1 MRLSER
7 AARDLGWDEFLR
19 HLAGLCQSE
28 PGRSDCLSLPF
39 MDDPGTIAA
48 ELQAVK
54 EAQDVLARR
63 EKPSFGDVSDIT
75 PDLDRAEK
83 GGTLPAASLLSIA
96 RTASASNLVRGF
108 IVRRREHYPAMSARH
123 GALERVENLAEEI
136 RRVLDEQGQVKDSAS
151 PLLGEFRAQLLRL
164 REEIVGRIKEMMAQP
179 LFFDMLQDGYY
190 TIRNGR
196 YVLPVKVN
204 FKNQV
209 KGIIHGTSQTG
220 ATLFIE
226 PDPLIEP
233 GNEIMVCESRIEDEI
248 ERLLSSLSRAAA
260 RESGVLRANLETLRR
275 LDVLFAKAEIASLLN
290 ASAPAAGPSIC
301 LLGAHHPLLSI
312 RQKEVVANDI
322 TIPEACRGLLVSGP
336 NAGGKTVLLKTV
348 GLAAA
353 MFAAGVP
360 PAVLPGSTI
369 PLFDEVFAV
378 FGDAQDLRDDLSSF
392 SGHLV
397 QLNAILDRAGP
408 RSLVL
413 LDEIASDTDPREG
426 AALAAAIIEELSAR
440 GALVLATT
448 HFHELREWVSGQ
460 GGTGHRR
467 VINAAVGFDLL
478 RMRPSFKLQIGA
490 AGESFA
496 LKIALNFG
504 FPARIIERARSFLGA
519 AYVEAERL
527 LGSLKQREAELDARI
542 AAADAGAAR
551 RTREM
556 EETQK
561 AAEAEL
567 AEKRRELEA
576 ERERLFKEIGSLR
589 DRAAAEISRIQR
601 GSDTKAAVDVQ
612 KWLGEVMKS
621 VERARDREK
630 PARAASPGD
639 RVQIASL
646 NIAGTVERID
656 YQKREAVV
664 AAQGKRVTVPL
675 CSLALAP
682 APAPSAGQP
691 SGRALLD
698 AISKA
703 GGADGPA
710 GEVDVR
716 GLFADEAVAE
726 MDIFLDRSYRED
738 AAQVRII
745 HGLGTGALQRA
756 VREHLKASPYVASF
770 RPGTQKEG
778 GDGVTVVV
786 LKNG

>member
-1 MRLSER
+1 MRLSDR
-7 AARDLGWDEFLR
+7 AAKDLGWDEFLR
-19 HLAGLCQSE
+19 HLAGYCQSE

-39 MDDPGTIAA
+39 MDDPGAIAA

-54 EAQDVLARR
+54 EAQDVLSRR

-75 PDLDRAEK
+75 PDLERAEK

-96 RTASASNLVRGF
+96 KMASASNLLRGF
-108 IVRRREHYPAMSARH
+108 MARRTDHYPAMSARY
-123 GALERVENLAEEI
+123 GGIERVENLAEEI

-151 PLLGEFRAQLLRL
+151 PLLSELRAQLLRL
-164 REEIVGRIKEMMAQP
+164 RDDIVGRIKEMMAQP
-179 LFFDMLQDGYY
+179 LFFDMLQDDYY

-226 PDPLIEP
+226 PDGLIEP

-260 RESGVLRANLETLRR
+260 RDAVVLRANLKTLRG
-275 LDVLFAKAEIASLLN
+275 LDVLFAKAETASVLN
-290 ASAPAAGPSIC
+290 ASALAAGPSIR

-322 TIPEACRGLLVSGP
+322 TFPEGCFGLLISGP

-348 GLAAA
+348 GLAAVMYA
-353 MFAAGVP
+353 VGVP
-360 PAVLPGSTI
+360 PPVLPGSVM

-392 SGHLV
+392 SGHLK
-397 QLNAILDRAGP
+397 QLNAILERAGP

-426 AALAAAIIEELSAR
+426 AALAAAIIEELASR
-440 GALVLATT
+440 GARVLATT
-448 HFHELREWVSGQ
+448 HFHELREWVAGRDE
-460 GGTGHRR
+460 GGRGR
-467 VINAAVGFDLL
+467 VVNAAVGFDLL
-478 RMRPSFKLQIGA
+478 RMRPSFVLKIGA

-496 LKIALNFG
+496 LKIAQNFG
-504 FPARIIERARSFLGA
+504 FPARIIERARSYLGA

-527 LGSLKQREAELDARI
+527 IESLKRKEADIEARVVAADAEAARRAREQEERERAARAELDAKR
-542 AAADAGAAR
+542 
-551 RTREM
+551 REM
-556 EETQK
+556 E
-561 AAEAEL
+561 
-567 AEKRRELEA
+567 A
-576 ERERLFKEIGSLR
+576 ERGKLVGELRTLR
-589 DRAAAEISRIQR
+589 DRAAAEISRIQK

-621 VERARDREK
+621 VERAKDRER

-639 RVQIASL
+639 RVEIASL
-646 NIAGTVERID
+646 NVTGVVERID

-675 CSLALAP
+675 GSLALAP
-682 APAPSAGQP
+682 APAPSAERP
-691 SGRALLD
+691 SGKALLD
-698 AISKA
+698 ALTKA
-703 GGADGPA
+703 GEGEGPKD
-710 GEVDVR
+710 EIDLR
-716 GLFADEAVAE
+716 GLYADEAVAE
-726 MDIFLDRSYRED
+726 ADLFLDRSFRGD
-738 AAQVRII
+738 AGQVRII
-745 HGLGTGALQRA
+745 HGLGTGALQKA
-756 VREHLKASPYVASF
+756 IREHLKASPYVASF

-786 LKNG
+786 LKRD